1 MLLLT
6 QLPLPSSMESKKIL
20 FFFLS
25 DINRN
30 SLLSGH
36 VEGNPERAGHRDEVL
51 EPRRE
56 EQLTYPPPK

>member
-1 MLLLT
+1 
-6 QLPLPSSMESKKIL
+6 MESKKIL

-36 VEGNPERAGHRDEVL
+36 VEGNPEVQRAGHRDEVL

-56 EQLTYPPPK
+56 EQLTYPPNDTNS